1 MSRYRMVNV
10 DSVALEPGFVLISGT
25 ANAILFTTNG
35 ASKLTGPTAGIAPSP
50 VTAVGKLQVVAAMGC
65 GAFSITLYGAAG
77 MKETLTYA
85 AGGGTKTTMIDFS
98 RLSMVETSAAPGA
111 QVQIS
116 MVCRGVKRGGDNAK
130 GIVGVAV
137 TPAAPNE
144 PVQFVKDDFANV
156 QCGAITPNFGD
167 RLVGAANGLAKLR
180 GMADT
185 GDDIGTAA
193 ATATITSGGKTY
205 LRINVD
211 PGPA

>member
-10 DSVALEPGFVLISGT
+10 DSVALEAGHVLISGT
-25 ANAILFTTNG
+25 ANVSLFTTNG
-35 ASKLTGPTAGIAPSP
+35 AAKLTGPTVGIAASP
-50 VTAVGKLQVVAAMGC
+50 VSALGKLQVIAAMGC

-77 MKETLTYA
+77 QRETLTYS
-85 AGGGTKTTMIDFS
+85 AGGGTKTTMLDFS

-111 QVQIS
+111 QVQIL
-116 MVCRGVKRGGDNAK
+116 MVCRGVKRGGDNAR
-130 GIVGVAV
+130 GVVGVAV

-167 RLVGAANGLAKLR
+167 RLVGATGGLAKLR
-180 GMADT
+180 GMGDT
-185 GDDIGTAA
+185 GDDVGTAD
-193 ATATITSGGKTY
+193 ATATTSSGGKTY
-205 LRINVD
+205 LRIAVD